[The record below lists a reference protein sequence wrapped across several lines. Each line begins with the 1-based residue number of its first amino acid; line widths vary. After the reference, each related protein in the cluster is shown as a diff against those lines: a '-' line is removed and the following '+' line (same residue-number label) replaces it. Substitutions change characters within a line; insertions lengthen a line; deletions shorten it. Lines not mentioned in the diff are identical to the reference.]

1 MIAGNTVELHVL
13 NVYVVAKIVEDMP
26 VNISKKIIDQKIG
39 RIMNDNPDYFSN
51 DDEGRRKSKCFLLLG
66 VSAYLDRDLTESMSF
81 ITDGGNDGGFDAAFI
96 EEAHDGQVNVVL
108 FQSKYTRDL
117 SKDTN
122 FPSNAVEKAVNAV
135 KNIFDPAH
143 ETLLNE
149 SSRHVVDEIRSLIL
163 DGFIPYVTFVML
175 NNGDRW
181 NEEAQLYIQN
191 AFGDQEQVRFEHFG
205 TQDILG
211 YIKRKDPIN
220 TSINMAG
227 LSIQENFNFKRV
239 IIGKV
244 RITEIVRLMKEY
256 GDSLLER
263 NIRKYLG
270 KNEINDSIADCL
282 KSGQSSNFFFYN
294 NGITM
299 VCDKFSYN
307 ALQEKD
313 WIVKLNGLQII
324 NGGQTCRTLLQ
335 TISENENLDVSDA
348 YVLVRIYEVSADDD
362 EIVKEI
368 TYATNH
374 QNPVDLRDLKSNDS
388 VQQMLELS
396 AKDLGYIYKRKR
408 DNSTSSNIIPS
419 TVAAEAVLS
428 TWRRA
433 PHLARYKK
441 SEMFGGYYKII
452 FDNLNAAQMIIA
464 VIIFRYCD
472 AVRKR
477 TAEDKDLN
485 AMRAY
490 SNYFVSCMVGIR
502 LLHDLKID
510 VDSLTH
516 TNFERVKTY
525 FELEKVNLVS
535 WAEEKLKNVLEK
547 YFNPGEG
554 CSISEIDGRTMA
566 AAFRRFDIVES
577 CLRNQKWWEQNL
589 P

>member
-1 MIAGNTVELHVL
+1 ML
-13 NVYVVAKIVEDMP
+13 
-26 VNISKKIIDQKIG
+26 VNISKQIIDQKIG
-39 RIMNDNPDYFSN
+39 KIMNDNPDYFPG
-51 DDEGRRKSKCFLLLG
+51 DDEERRKSKCFLLLG
-66 VSAYLDRDLTESMSF
+66 VSAYLDRDITEAMSF

-117 SKDTN
+117 NKDAN
-122 FPSNAVEKAVNAV
+122 FPSNAVEKAVNTV
-135 KNIFDPAH
+135 KTIFDPSNK
-143 ETLLNE
+143 TFLNE
-149 SSRHVVDEIRSLIL
+149 SSRRVVNEIQSLIL

-175 NNGDRW
+175 NNGNKW
-181 NEEAQLYIQN
+181 NGDAQLCIDN

-205 TQDILG
+205 TQDVLG
-211 YIKRKDPIN
+211 YINRKPSID
-220 TSINMAG
+220 TSLNMAG
-227 LSIQENFNFKRV
+227 VAVQENFNFKRV

-244 RITEIVRLMKEY
+244 KITEIVRLMKEY
-256 GDSLLER
+256 GDSLLEK

-270 KNEINDSIADCL
+270 KNEINDSIANCL

-313 WIVKLNGLQII
+313 WIVKLKGLQII

-335 TISENENLDVSDA
+335 TVSENTNLYIDDA
-348 YVLVRIYEVSADDD
+348 YVLVRVYEVSSDDD

-374 QNPVDLRDLKSNDS
+374 QNPVDLRDLKSNDA
-388 VQQMLELS
+388 VQQMLEHS
-396 AKDLGYIYKRKR
+396 AKDLGYIYIRKR
-408 DNSTSSNIIPS
+408 DNNTSASIIPS

-428 TWRRA
+428 IWRKS

-441 SEMFGGYYKII
+441 SEMFGGYYKTI

-477 TAEDKDLN
+477 TSEDKDIN
-485 AMRAY
+485 SMRSY
-490 SNYFVSCMVGIR
+490 DNYFISCMVGTR
-502 LLHDLKID
+502 LLHDLSID
-510 VDSLTH
+510 VDKLTH
-516 TNFERVKTY
+516 ANFERVKSY
-525 FELEKVNLVS
+525 FDAEKVSLVT
-535 WAEEKLKNVLEK
+535 WAEEKLKSVLEE
-547 YFNPGEG
+547 YFHLGEG
-554 CSISEIDGRTMA
+554 SSLSDIDGRTMA

-577 CLRNQKWWEQNL
+577 CLKNQAWWDKNL
-589 P
+589 S

>member
-1 MIAGNTVELHVL
+1 
-13 NVYVVAKIVEDMP
+13 MP
-26 VNISKKIIDQKIG
+26 VNISKQIIDQKIG

-122 FPSNAVEKAVNAV
+122 FPSNAVEKAVN
-135 KNIFDPAH
+135 
-143 ETLLNE
+143 
-149 SSRHVVDEIRSLIL
+149 
-163 DGFIPYVTFVML
+163 
-175 NNGDRW
+175 
-181 NEEAQLYIQN
+181 EEAQLYIQN

-211 YIKRKDPIN
+211 YIKRKDPID

-227 LSIQENFNFKRV
+227 LSIQENFNYKRV

-428 TWRRA
+428 IWRRA

>member
-1 MIAGNTVELHVL
+1 MS
-13 NVYVVAKIVEDMP
+13 
-26 VNISKKIIDQKIG
+26 VNISKQIIDQKIG
-39 RIMNDNPDYFSN
+39 KIMHDNPDYFSG
-51 DDEGRRKSKCFLLLG
+51 DDEDRRKSKCFLLLG
-66 VSAYLDRDLTESMSF
+66 VSAYLDRDITEAMSF

-117 SKDTN
+117 NKDTN
-122 FPSNAVEKAVNAV
+122 FPSNAVEKAVNTV
-135 KNIFDPAH
+135 NTIFDP
-143 ETLLNE
+143 TNKTFLNDN
-149 SSRHVVDEIRSLIL
+149 SRRVVDEIRSLIL
-163 DGFIPYVTFVML
+163 DGFIPFVTFVML
-175 NNGDRW
+175 NNGDKW
-181 NEEAQLYIQN
+181 NDNAQLYIDN
-191 AFGDQEQVRFEHFG
+191 AFGGQEQVRFVHFG
-205 TQDILG
+205 TQDLLG
-211 YIKRKDPIN
+211 YIKKKISID

-227 LSIQENFNFKRV
+227 FSVQENFNFKRV

-256 GDSLLER
+256 GDSLLEK

-270 KNEINDSIADCL
+270 KNEINDSIANCL

-313 WIVKLNGLQII
+313 WIVKIKGLQII

-335 TISENENLDVSDA
+335 TVSENENLSIDDA
-348 YVLVRIYEVSADDD
+348 YVLVRIYEVSTDDD

-396 AKDLGYIYKRKR
+396 ARDLGYIYKRKR
-408 DNSTSSNIIPS
+408 DSNTSSNIIPS

-428 TWRRA
+428 IWRKS

-441 SEMFGGYYKII
+441 SEMFGGYYKSI

-477 TAEDKDLN
+477 QTEDNDIN
-485 AMRAY
+485 VMRSY
-490 SNYFVSCMVGIR
+490 DNYFVSCMIGTK
-502 LLHDLKID
+502 LLHDLNI
-510 VDSLTH
+510 SLNELTH
-516 TNFERVKTY
+516 NNFERVKLY
-525 FELEKVNLVS
+525 FDSEKLNLVS
-535 WAEEKLKNVLEK
+535 WAEEKLKNILK
-547 YFNPGEG
+547 DYFNLGEG
-554 CSISEIDGRTMA
+554 RSISEIDGRTIA

-577 CLRNQKWWEQNL
+577 CLRNQEWWKNNL
-589 P
+589 S

>member
-1 MIAGNTVELHVL
+1 ML
-13 NVYVVAKIVEDMP
+13 
-26 VNISKKIIDQKIG
+26 VNISKQIIDQKIG
-39 RIMNDNPDYFSN
+39 KIMNDNPDYFPG
-51 DDEGRRKSKCFLLLG
+51 DDEERRKSKCFLLLG
-66 VSAYLDRDLTESMSF
+66 VSAYLDRDITEAMSF

-117 SKDTN
+117 NKDAN
-122 FPSNAVEKAVNAV
+122 FPCNAVEKAVNTV
-135 KNIFDPAH
+135 KTIFDPSNK
-143 ETLLNE
+143 TFLNE
-149 SSRHVVDEIRSLIL
+149 SSRRVVNEIQSLIL

-175 NNGDRW
+175 NNGNKW
-181 NEEAQLYIQN
+181 NGDAQLCIDN

-205 TQDILG
+205 TQDVLG
-211 YIKRKDPIN
+211 YINRKPSID
-220 TSINMAG
+220 TSLNMAG
-227 LSIQENFNFKRV
+227 VAVQENFNFKRV

-244 RITEIVRLMKEY
+244 KITEIVRLMKEY
-256 GDSLLER
+256 GDSLLEK

-270 KNEINDSIADCL
+270 KNEINDSIANCL

-313 WIVKLNGLQII
+313 WIVKLKGLQII

-335 TISENENLDVSDA
+335 TVSENTNLYIDDA
-348 YVLVRIYEVSADDD
+348 YVLVRVYEVSSDDD

-374 QNPVDLRDLKSNDS
+374 QNPVDLRDLKSNDA
-388 VQQMLELS
+388 VQQMLEHS
-396 AKDLGYIYKRKR
+396 AKDLGYIYIRKR
-408 DNSTSSNIIPS
+408 DNNTSASIIPS

-428 TWRRA
+428 IWRKS

-441 SEMFGGYYKII
+441 SEMFGGYYKTI

-477 TAEDKDLN
+477 TSEDKDIN
-485 AMRAY
+485 SMRSY
-490 SNYFVSCMVGIR
+490 DNYFISCMVGTR
-502 LLHDLKID
+502 LLHDLSID
-510 VDSLTH
+510 VDKLTH
-516 TNFERVKTY
+516 ANFERVKSY
-525 FELEKVNLVS
+525 FDAEKVSLVT
-535 WAEEKLKNVLEK
+535 WAEEKLKSVLEE
-547 YFNPGEG
+547 YFHLGEG
-554 CSISEIDGRTMA
+554 SSLSEIDGRTMA

-577 CLRNQKWWEQNL
+577 CLKNQAWWDKNL
-589 P
+589 S

>member
-1 MIAGNTVELHVL
+1 ML
-13 NVYVVAKIVEDMP
+13 
-26 VNISKKIIDQKIG
+26 VNISKQIIDQKIG
-39 RIMNDNPDYFSN
+39 KIMNDNPDYFPG
-51 DDEGRRKSKCFLLLG
+51 DDEERRKSKCFLLLG
-66 VSAYLDRDLTESMSF
+66 VSAYLDRDITEAMSF

-117 SKDTN
+117 NKDAN
-122 FPSNAVEKAVNAV
+122 FPSNAVEKAVNTV
-135 KNIFDPAH
+135 KTIFDPSNK
-143 ETLLNE
+143 TFLNE
-149 SSRHVVDEIRSLIL
+149 SSRRVVNEIQSLIL

-175 NNGDRW
+175 NNGNKW
-181 NEEAQLYIQN
+181 NGDAQLCIDN

-205 TQDILG
+205 TQDVLG
-211 YIKRKDPIN
+211 YINRKPSID
-220 TSINMAG
+220 TSLNMAG
-227 LSIQENFNFKRV
+227 VAVQENFNFKRV

-244 RITEIVRLMKEY
+244 KITEIVRLMKEY
-256 GDSLLER
+256 GDSLLEK

-270 KNEINDSIADCL
+270 KNEINDSIANCL
-282 KSGQSSNFFFYN
+282 KSGQGSNFFFYN

-313 WIVKLNGLQII
+313 WIVKLKGLQII

-335 TISENENLDVSDA
+335 TVSENTNLYIDDA
-348 YVLVRIYEVSADDD
+348 YVLVRVYEVSSDDD

-374 QNPVDLRDLKSNDS
+374 QNPVDLRDLKSNDA
-388 VQQMLELS
+388 VQQMLEHS
-396 AKDLGYIYKRKR
+396 AKDLGYIYIRKR
-408 DNSTSSNIIPS
+408 DNNTSASIIPS

-428 TWRRA
+428 IWRKS

-441 SEMFGGYYKII
+441 SEMFGGYYKTI

-477 TAEDKDLN
+477 TSEDKDIN
-485 AMRAY
+485 SMRSY
-490 SNYFVSCMVGIR
+490 DNYFISCMVGTR
-502 LLHDLKID
+502 LLHDLSID
-510 VDSLTH
+510 VDKLTH
-516 TNFERVKTY
+516 ANFERVKSY
-525 FELEKVNLVS
+525 FDAEKVSLVT
-535 WAEEKLKNVLEK
+535 WAEEKLKSVLEE
-547 YFNPGEG
+547 YFHLGEG
-554 CSISEIDGRTMA
+554 SSLSEIDGRTMA

-577 CLRNQKWWEQNL
+577 CLKNQAWWDKNL
-589 P
+589 S

>member
-1 MIAGNTVELHVL
+1 ML
-13 NVYVVAKIVEDMP
+13 
-26 VNISKKIIDQKIG
+26 VNISKQIIDQKIG
-39 RIMNDNPDYFSN
+39 KIMNDNPDYFPG
-51 DDEGRRKSKCFLLLG
+51 DDEERRKSKCFLLLG
-66 VSAYLDRDLTESMSF
+66 VSAYLDRDITEAMSF

-117 SKDTN
+117 NKDAN
-122 FPSNAVEKAVNAV
+122 FPSNAVEKAVNTV
-135 KNIFDPAH
+135 KTIFDPSNK
-143 ETLLNE
+143 TFLNE
-149 SSRHVVDEIRSLIL
+149 SSRRVVNEIQSLIL

-175 NNGDRW
+175 NNGNKW
-181 NEEAQLYIQN
+181 NGDAQLCIDN

-205 TQDILG
+205 TQDVLG
-211 YIKRKDPIN
+211 YINRKPSID
-220 TSINMAG
+220 TSLNMAG
-227 LSIQENFNFKRV
+227 VAVQENFNFKRV

-244 RITEIVRLMKEY
+244 KITEIVRLMKEY
-256 GDSLLER
+256 GDSLLEK

-270 KNEINDSIADCL
+270 KNEINDSIANCL

-313 WIVKLNGLQII
+313 WIVKLKGLQII

-335 TISENENLDVSDA
+335 TVSENTNLYIDDA
-348 YVLVRIYEVSADDD
+348 YVLVRVYEVSSDDD

-374 QNPVDLRDLKSNDS
+374 QNPVDLRDLKSNDA
-388 VQQMLELS
+388 VQQMLEHS
-396 AKDLGYIYKRKR
+396 AKDLGYIYIRKR
-408 DNSTSSNIIPS
+408 DNNTSASIIPS

-428 TWRRA
+428 IWRKS

-441 SEMFGGYYKII
+441 SEMFGGYYKTI

-477 TAEDKDLN
+477 ISEDKDIN
-485 AMRAY
+485 SMRSY
-490 SNYFVSCMVGIR
+490 DNYFISCMVGTR
-502 LLHDLKID
+502 LLHDLSID
-510 VDSLTH
+510 VDKLTH
-516 TNFERVKTY
+516 ANFERVKSY
-525 FELEKVNLVS
+525 FDAEKVSLVT
-535 WAEEKLKNVLEK
+535 WAEEKLKSVLEE
-547 YFNPGEG
+547 YFHLGEG
-554 CSISEIDGRTMA
+554 SSLSEIDGRTMA

-577 CLRNQKWWEQNL
+577 CLKNQAWWDKNL
-589 P
+589 S